1 MAATNQRE
9 AQTAAERLLEQ
20 LAVAGIPERASRE
33 RAYLKS
39 ALQHYGVPVPQVRA
53 LTKAWLRAE
62 AISDHDEVMAAAAA
76 LWDSPVY
83 ESRSAAV
90 EVLVARRRK
99 LRDGDLPTCGV
110 MLQQAQTWALVDPL
124 AINVVGWICR
134 VEPSQE
140 AGSVLDRWAVDQD
153 FWLRRAALLSQL
165 PVVRTAEG
173 NPSRFFGYADAMLGE
188 GEFFI
193 RKAIG
198 WVLRDMGRRRRDE
211 VFEWFLPRAARASG
225 VTTREVVKILDE
237 GQRAAIVAA
246 RTC

>member
-1 MAATNQRE
+1 MASANQRE
-9 AQTAAERLLEQ
+9 AHAQATRLREELAA
-20 LAVAGIPERASRE
+20 AGTPERAAHE
-33 RAYLKS
+33 AAYLKS
-39 ALQHYGVPVPQVRA
+39 SLQHYGVPVPQVRA

-62 AISDHDEVMAAAAA
+62 AISDHDQVVAVAAS

-90 EVLVARRRK
+90 EVLVARRGSLDDR
-99 LRDGDLPTCGV
+99 DLPRCEA
-110 MLQQAQTWALVDPL
+110 MLREAQTWALVDPL
-124 AINVVGWICR
+124 AINVVGWICGD
-134 VEPSQE
+134 EPSQD
-140 AGSVLDRWAVDQD
+140 AGLVLDRWAVDQD

-173 NPSRFFGYADAMLGE
+173 DPSRFFGYADAMLGE

-198 WVLRDMGRRRRDE
+198 WVLRDMGRKRRDE

-225 VTTREVVKILDE
+225 VTTREVVKTLDE

-246 RTC
+246 RT